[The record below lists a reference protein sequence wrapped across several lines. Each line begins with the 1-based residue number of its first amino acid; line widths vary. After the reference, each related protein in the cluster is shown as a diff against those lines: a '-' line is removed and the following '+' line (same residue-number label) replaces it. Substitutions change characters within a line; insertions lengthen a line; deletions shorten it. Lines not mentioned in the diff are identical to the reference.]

1 LGDLAHLTWR
11 ALDLQGG
18 TVAFT
23 TTKTRRRMILP
34 LAQPLVDYLTTLE
47 ANDSPDAALF
57 PTAASVSSIG
67 TLSNR
72 FYDLLADAGL
82 VPPRTHQKRAAGRS
96 AARQTGGLSFHCL
109 RHTAT
114 TLLKSAGV
122 SDALAGK
129 SSVTKVRR

>member
-1 LGDLAHLTWR
+1 
-11 ALDLQGG
+11 
-18 TVAFT
+18 
-23 TTKTRRRMILP
+23 MILP

-82 VPPRTHQKRAAGRS
+82 VPPRSHQKRAAGRS

-122 SDALAGK
+122 SDALAREIIGHE
-129 SSVTKVRR
+129 SEAVNRSYTHLSTEDLRRGIERLPDVTGTAK